1 MSERLENLLGALVL
15 ALADG
20 VSAAVGDVS
29 GHAGAASAALAVLA
43 QEPGLSIEQ
52 LRVPLGRTQSATV
65 RLVDQLVADGLAVRR
80 EGPDRRSVAIFL
92 TQRGTTAASQV
103 LDRRNAV
110 LRLATTALAP
120 EDRRALEPMLE
131 TALAAITTDAAHAER
146 ICRLCDVASCPVET
160 CPVEYGTD
168 SVTTQP
174 GRPTPRPISQAR
186 RAQAGPT
193 AGQPADEPD
202 SGPDSGPG
210 DGPGSGRAGRPPGGE
225 PPPPPAHA

>member
-1 MSERLENLLGALVL
+1 MSERLENLLGAFAL

-65 RLVDQLVADGLAVRR
+65 RLIDQLVADGLAERR
-80 EGPDRRSVAIFL
+80 EGPDRRSVAVFL
-92 TQRGTTAASQV
+92 TQRGTTAAGQV

-110 LRLATTALAP
+110 LRLATSALAP
-120 EDRRALEPMLE
+120 AERQALEPMLE
-131 TALAAITTDAAHAER
+131 TALAALTTDAAHAER

-160 CPVEYGTD
+160 CPVECGTD
-168 SVTTQP
+168 SAAPEP
-174 GRPTPRPISQAR
+174 GRPTPRPLSQAR
-186 RAQAGPT
+186 RAQATASPGP
-193 AGQPADEPD
+193 AGGELA
-202 SGPDSGPG
+202 
-210 DGPGSGRAGRPPGGE
+210 GGE
-225 PPPPPAHA
+225 PPPPESQA